1 MSDESLKELY
11 NQGFFNG
18 SPYTTDPDEEDIEE
32 E

>member
-18 SPYTTDPDEEDIEE
+18 SPYTTDPDDIEE
-32 E
+32 